1 MFTDLLA
8 FSGASGENNAQF
20 TIGVFTGDGVDMG
33 EMKEFFFKIIVI
45 INGTSTSKNE
55 THFIFTGFNWT

>member
-20 TIGVFTGDGVDMG
+20 TIGVFSGDGVDMG
-33 EMKEFFFKIIVI
+33 EMKEFFLK
-45 INGTSTSKNE
+45 
-55 THFIFTGFNWT
+55 